1 MTNPQEGWADRIL
14 RGGGE
19 SMSDVFSRLH
29 PQLQS
34 FLSERG
40 WNPTPVQEQALPQ
53 LIDGKERL
61 LIAPT
66 GSGKTLAA
74 VLPLLHRCKVEEWK
88 PLSILYITPLRAL
101 NRDVD
106 RRLAE
111 LSEALGL
118 RFALRHGDTPTNER
132 SKQVRRPP
140 HLLVTTPET
149 FQLMFTGHRLRAM
162 LSSVQAVIIDEV
174 HDLAGSERGWQLR
187 LGLQRLE
194 ALCGRTL
201 QKVGLSATVGNPDQ
215 VAAWISNE
223 SCQPIIAPAE
233 RSTVLTVETAP
244 PLAEDEIGAMEM
256 RLSPRA
262 HATFRL
268 LSELVENDPPCLVFV
283 NSRNAAET
291 VAQRLQSMAPQL
303 NIGVHHGSLA
313 AETRQEMEANIRNG
327 ALHALICT
335 SSLEL
340 GIDVGSIRK
349 IVQLESPR
357 SVDRMLQRV
366 GRADHRIGGIGRGHL
381 LAWETDGIAES
392 AVIAH
397 RSHLGFI
404 EDVVW
409 RNRPYSIAANQ
420 IMLMA
425 HSFKVVRIDDV
436 HEIFSQTEQ
445 FEDWTRKDTENVLA
459 VLADRWLLRYS
470 IQPNETP
477 WYRWPKHL
485 YIAAKEAIPDG
496 EQWPDELPRYDV
508 ADEDIPVEYKGMR
521 MPVPRQF
528 KDGWIA
534 SAGRT
539 RKWVEHHLSMIP
551 DKQSYRVRDVV
562 TRRTIGNVDEAFVLE
577 LNGSGEEEDG
587 RVRQFVMAG
596 RTWTIVDADPEQSEV
611 LVAPVSIQ
619 GEAPTWVGEL
629 PPVPAVVA
637 RNIGRL
643 RRLIAEDFG
652 LIEAEEN
659 EEIDVAGLLAHDGHP
674 LTSYPLDGEA
684 IGLLADTITRHID
697 ATQSLP
703 DQQTITIEQ
712 RSEALVINMCQG
724 TLINETIGHLLLAM
738 ASTRTGRWGGLMVE
752 ATRIHLTGAEMQP
765 EDVLGWLNELPADGI
780 EGLLS
785 VTLPNSRQVRWRF
798 AQVAKT
804 FGILQHGVDPRK
816 INLAALVRR
825 YRGTIVLE
833 EVLNKLYDERMDI
846 AGAKDVLRG
855 IQSGL
860 LNVVVTPAGPLGL
873 SDRSQ
878 RDLLLPNWDNEA
890 VRARLR
896 IRLMN
901 ERAVLCCLKCRTI
914 RRFRV
919 ERYPELKDPHAC
931 ISCQGLMLVCAR
943 EGLEKMLEG
952 WVASEEESDRNRM
965 IRNASLVKTHG
976 FHAIVCLM
984 ARGVGEA
991 TAQRILRK
999 GHNNNID
1006 SLLQSIHHAEIE
1018 YARTRRFW
1026 G

>member
-1 MTNPQEGWADRIL
+1 
-14 RGGGE
+14 
-19 SMSDVFSRLH
+19 MSNVFSQLH

-34 FLSERG
+34 FIEERG
-40 WNPTPVQEQALPQ
+40 WNPTPIQEAALPD
-53 LIDGKERL
+53 LSEGKNRL

-74 VLPLLHRCKVEEWK
+74 VLPLLHRCKVEEWD
-88 PLSILYITPLRAL
+88 PLAILYITPLRAL

-111 LSEALGL
+111 LSEVLEL
-118 RFALRHGDTPTNER
+118 RFGLRHGDTPTSER
-132 SKQVRRPP
+132 SRQVRKPP

-149 FQLMFTGHRLRAM
+149 FQLMFTGHRLRGL
-162 LSSVQAVIIDEV
+162 LSSVKAVIIDEV

-187 LGLQRLE
+187 LGLERLE
-194 ALCGRTL
+194 ALSGQRL
-201 QKVGLSATVGNPDQ
+201 QRIGLSATVGNPKQ
-215 VAAWISNE
+215 VAEWIASD
-223 SCQPIIAPAE
+223 SCVPINAPAE
-233 RSTVLTVETAP
+233 RSTVLSVETAP
-244 PLAEDEIGAMEM
+244 TLPEDEVGAIEM

-268 LSELVENDPPCLVFV
+268 LAKLVGKDPPCLVFV

-291 VAQRLQSMAPQL
+291 VAQRLQTMAPQL
-303 NIGVHHGSLA
+303 DIGVHHGSLA
-313 AETRQEMEANIRNG
+313 AETRQEMEENIRNG
-327 ALHALICT
+327 SLHALICT

-340 GIDVGSIRK
+340 GIDVGSIQK

-381 LAWETDGIAES
+381 LAWETDGLAEA
-392 AVIAH
+392 AVVAH
-397 RSHLGFI
+397 RSHMGYI
-404 EDVVW
+404 EDVEW
-409 RNRPYSIAANQ
+409 RKRPYSIAANQ

-425 HSFKVVRIDDV
+425 HSFKVVPIDEV
-436 HEIFSQTEQ
+436 HETFANAEQ
-445 FEDWTRKDTENVLA
+445 FEDWERKDTETMLA
-459 VLADRWLLRYS
+459 VLSDRWLLRYA
-470 IQPNETP
+470 IDVNERP
-477 WYRWPKHL
+477 WYRWPKSL
-485 YIAAKEAIPDG
+485 YLEAKGLVPEEED
-496 EQWPDELPRYDV
+496 WPDELPRYDV
-508 ADEDIPVEYKGMR
+508 PDEEIPTEYKSR
-521 MPVPRQF
+521 KLPIPKRF
-528 KDGWIA
+528 KNGWFS

-539 RKWVEHHLSMIP
+539 RKWVESHLSMIP

-562 TRRTIGNVDEAFVLE
+562 TRRTIGNVDESFVLE

-587 RVRQFVMAG
+587 RIRQFVMAG

-611 LVAPVSIQ
+611 LVAPVSMQ

-629 PPVPAVVA
+629 PPVPAAVA

-643 RRLIAEDFG
+643 RRLIAEDFNLLEPRG
-652 LIEAEEN
+652 N
-659 EEIDVAGLLAHDGHP
+659 NQIDPAGILAHDGRP
-674 LTSYPLDGEA
+674 LADYPLDGEA
-684 IGLLADTITRHID
+684 LGLLADTITRHID
-697 ATQSLP
+697 ATEALP
-703 DQQTITIEQ
+703 DDQTITIER
-712 RSEALVINMCQG
+712 RSEALVINICQG
-724 TLINETIGHLLLAM
+724 SLINETIGHLLLAM
-738 ASTRTGRWGGLMVE
+738 ASTKTGRWGSLMVE
-752 ATRIHLTGAEMQP
+752 PTRIHLSGADLEP
-765 EDVLGWLNELPADGI
+765 HDVVDWLNELPADGI
-780 EGLLS
+780 EGLLA

-804 FGILQHGVDPRK
+804 FGILRHGVDPRK
-816 INLAALVRR
+816 INLSALVRK
-825 YRGTIVLE
+825 YRGTIVVD
-833 EVLNKLYDERMDI
+833 EVLSKLYFERMDI
-846 AGAKDVLRG
+846 QGAKDVLQG

-860 LNVVVTPAGPLGL
+860 LDIVVTPTGPIGI

-896 IRLMN
+896 LRLMN
-901 ERAVLCCLKCRTI
+901 ERAVLCCLKCQAI

-919 ERYPELKDPHAC
+919 ERYPDLKNPGNC
-931 ISCQGLMLVCAR
+931 IVCNGQMLVCAR

-952 WVASEEESDRNRM
+952 WVASDEESDRNRM
-965 IRNASLVKTHG
+965 IRNASLLKTHG
-976 FHAIVCLM
+976 FPAIVCLM

-999 GHNNNID
+999 GHSNNMD